1 MNNIRHLRA
10 GPPAAPDLRGKYA
23 DSDSAPLEPRDF
35 RVSDYEAL
43 EDQALPL
50 RPHVG
55 RVLAGFASLILAVA
69 FVVLAVRCSLAS

>member
-1 MNNIRHLRA
+1 MNNVRHLRA
-10 GPPAAPDLRGKYA
+10 GPPSAPDLRGKYA

-55 RVLAGFASLILAVA
+55 RVLAGL
-69 FVVLAVRCSLAS
+69 VVLIAAIACVALLVRYSLRV